1 MKALNILFLCLWGSI
16 IISCKNNSIDATS
29 LLEERDSLINIS
41 CKQEEELNMLTS
53 VMNSIYTTVDS
64 ITQQEKYI
72 YIAKEN
78 NVRNKKLLM
87 EQLTF
92 LGELLERQ
100 RNVIKQ
106 LSDSLV
112 NDSLNMIPSKKKL
125 LSIISFLEAQ
135 LEEKDIT
142 INNLRREISRN
153 NTNITQLKKTVVNLE
168 TNISDLTEK
177 NEAQLKALEVQNEM
191 LNMGYFIVGT
201 KNELKEAGII
211 KTNLFNIKLDIDP
224 SQIDKFTAVDL
235 RNFNEITIKSK
246 KIKVLSQMPKS
257 SYEIKN
263 NNDNT
268 STLVIINTD
277 EFWHFSNYLVIQSY
291 K

>member
-1 MKALNILFLCLWGSI
+1 MKALNILFLCLWSLI
-16 IISCKNNSIDATS
+16 IISCKNNSVNTTS
-29 LLEERDSLINIS
+29 LLAERDSLRNINY
-41 CKQEEELNMLTS
+41 KQEEELNMLTS

-72 YIAKEN
+72 YIAREN
-78 NVRNKKLLM
+78 NVCNKKLLM

-100 RNVIKQ
+100 RKVIKQ

-112 NDSLNMIPSKKKL
+112 SDSLNMIPSKKKL
-125 LSIISFLEAQ
+125 LSIISFLETQ

-153 NTNITQLKKTVVNLE
+153 NTSIAQLKKTVINLE

-177 NEAQLKALEVQNEM
+177 NDAQLKALEVQNKM

-211 KTNLFNIKLDIDP
+211 RTNLFSTKLDINP
-224 SQIDKFTAVDL
+224 SHIDKFTAVDL

-246 KIKVLSQMPKS
+246 KMKVLSQMPKS
-257 SYEIKN
+257 SYYVKN

-268 STLVIINTD
+268 STLVITDTD
-277 EFWHFSNYLVIQSY
+277 EFWRFSNYLVIQSY

>member
-1 MKALNILFLCLWGSI
+1 M
-16 IISCKNNSIDATS
+16 
-29 LLEERDSLINIS
+29 
-41 CKQEEELNMLTS
+41 
-53 VMNSIYTTVDS
+53 
-64 ITQQEKYI
+64 
-72 YIAKEN
+72 
-78 NVRNKKLLM
+78 
-87 EQLTF
+87 
-92 LGELLERQ
+92 
-100 RNVIKQ
+100 
-106 LSDSLV
+106 
-112 NDSLNMIPSKKKL
+112 
-125 LSIISFLEAQ
+125 EAQ

-177 NEAQLKALEVQNEM
+177 NETQLKALEVQNEM

-277 EFWHFSNYLVIQSY
+277 EFWRFSNYLVIQSY